1 MYYRLYQILC
11 WLVFA
16 GVFPF
21 LLIYCIISGKHQIG
35 LAQRLGSLKQ
45 LDIPDNS
52 SERIWL
58 HAASVGEVQAA
69 RAIISELQKYFPH
82 AAFILSTFTEQGQ
95 RVARKQL
102 GSEVLCIYAPL
113 DLTIF
118 VNKALEAIRP
128 TLYICLE
135 TEIWPAMLRQA
146 DKKNVKLVLLNG
158 RLSKSSF
165 KKYRKIQRFIQEILS
180 LFTMIS
186 VIQKQD
192 AERYIALGAPRDKI
206 GINGNAKYDLSTTD
220 HILTTRNRYQK
231 WLQIE
236 KNQPVLLLGSTHTDE
251 EKLLL
256 REARKLKK
264 ELRDLLLIIAPRHL
278 NRLQEVETLFET
290 HTISFD
296 RFSHT
301 KQHGRKTNV
310 VLVDTMGDLAG
321 LYSIAT
327 YIFCGGSLVPRG
339 GHNIMEAAA
348 WGKPVFYGPNMKDFA
363 DAAELLES
371 VEAGLPIEKPEE
383 LTRKILYF
391 AENPVEY
398 QKASQMAANTATLQR
413 GSAKNQAKLVHD
425 ILFVN

>member
-1 MYYRLYQILC
+1 LYYRLYQILC

-16 GVFPF
+16 AVFPF
-21 LLIYCIISGKHQIG
+21 FLVYCILSGKHQIG
-35 LAQRLGSLKQ
+35 LAQRLGFLKK

-69 RAIISELQKYFPH
+69 RALISELQKHFPH

-102 GSEVLCIYAPL
+102 GPDVLCIYAPL
-113 DLTIF
+113 DLTLF
-118 VNKALEAIRP
+118 VNRALEAIRP
-128 TLYICLE
+128 ILYICLE
-135 TEIWPAMLRQA
+135 TEIWPAILKQA
-146 DKKNVKLVLLNG
+146 DKKGVKLVLLNG
-158 RLSKSSF
+158 RLSKRSF
-165 KKYRKIQRFIQEILS
+165 KKYSKIQRFIQETLT
-180 LFTMIS
+180 LFSMIS

-192 AERYIALGAPRDKI
+192 AERYISLGAPRDKI

-220 HILTTRNRYQK
+220 HASTIRNRYQK
-231 WLQIE
+231 WLHIK

-256 REARKLKK
+256 RETRKLKS
-264 ELRDLLLIIAPRHL
+264 ELEDLLLIIAPRHL
-278 NRLQEVETLFET
+278 NRLPEVAALFET
-290 HTISFD
+290 HAISFD

-301 KQHGRKTNV
+301 KQHGRKTDV
-310 VLVDTMGDLAG
+310 ILVDTMGDLAG

-339 GHNIMEAAA
+339 GHNVMEAAA
-348 WGKPVFYGPNMKDFA
+348 WGKPVFYGPSMKDFA

-371 VEAGLPIEKPEE
+371 AEAGFPIAKPEA
-383 LTRKILYF
+383 LTRKILFF
-391 AENPVEY
+391 AEHPGKY
-398 QKASQMAANTATLQR
+398 QKAAQMAAYTAAEQR
-413 GSAKNQAKLVHD
+413 GSAKKQAKLVRD
-425 ILFVN
+425 ILFAN